1 MFSKLPPINR
11 TVYFSEKSVNP
22 ENDEYQNKQIQRS
35 ENHWFVETGPGR
47 HADQGHECVDITADS
62 GSGEHDATRLLDRV
76 AIFRRYRTFRDKY
89 LDENGFESLE
99 PARPAIATRRVDY
112 HEIRP
117 HGNCGRMPPSTF
129 AAWHRQISGDAK
141 QRFNPDAGI
150 S

>member
-1 MFSKLPPINR
+1 M
-11 TVYFSEKSVNP
+11 
-22 ENDEYQNKQIQRS
+22 
-35 ENHWFVETGPGR
+35 
-47 HADQGHECVDITADS
+47 DITADS

-117 HGNCGRMPPSTF
+117 HGNCGRMLPSTF
-129 AAWHRQISGDAK
+129 AALHRQISGDAK